1 MELSAVPR
9 QHRAE
14 WRPIATDAL
23 LRVVTAARPLLSSEV
38 DGPSAW
44 DELVAEWHSGSG
56 SSGIAKEA
64 RAE

>member
-14 WRPIATDAL
+14 WRPIATHAL
-23 LRVVTAARPLLSSEV
+23 LRMATAARSLLAPEV
-38 DGPSAW
+38 NGPSAW
-44 DELVAEWHSGSG
+44 DEMVAEWHSESG
-56 SSGIAKEA
+56 SSGVAREA